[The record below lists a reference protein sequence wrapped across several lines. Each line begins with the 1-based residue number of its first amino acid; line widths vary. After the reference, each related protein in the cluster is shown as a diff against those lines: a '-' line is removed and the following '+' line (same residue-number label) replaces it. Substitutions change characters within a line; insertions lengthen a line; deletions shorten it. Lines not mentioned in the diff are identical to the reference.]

1 MTLSFQRL
9 KNCCTTSIFSQ
20 CLVSRAVLRG
30 PHILFCRVVACAVKQ
45 LLSQTSLSCHDTPFL
60 VPWLEK
66 AGSRWGF
73 FYRCQYL
80 QVAGFFSSKSEMYET
95 IRKPKEISFHFLGP
109 VLLSWSAFS
118 SSPFR
123 VFSVLFYMLHP
134 EFLVVLIRRNRKKSI
149 YLSFQKIKLHLKK
162 KELTVEFRDEFILV
176 YQLHA

>member
-30 PHILFCRVVACAVKQ
+30 PHILFCGVVACAVKQ
-45 LLSQTSLSCHDTPFL
+45 LLSQTSLSCHDAPFL

-80 QVAGFFSSKSEMYET
+80 QVAGFFSSKSRISET
-95 IRKPKEISFHFLGP
+95 KRKLRKIVLVIPWVLRSLASLTSSFHLRS
-109 VLLSWSAFS
+109 LLIF
-118 SSPFR
+118 
-123 VFSVLFYMLHP
+123 MLH
-134 EFLVVLIRRNRKKSI
+134 
-149 YLSFQKIKLHLKK
+149 
-162 KELTVEFRDEFILV
+162 TVSRIFICT
-176 YQLHA
+176 